1 LQVSKNNKGKFK
13 MAKNHTN
20 ISLQSSLNKFFRIIR
35 FEKKEVTAIY
45 FFAILSG
52 IIQLSLPL
60 GIQTIIN
67 FSQAAAGIGTLPV
80 SIIVLILIVLIGIL
94 ISGILQVNQMKIVE
108 KIEQNIFTRFSLE
121 FAHKIPKIE
130 TSELN
135 NDHLP
140 ELMNRFFEVIGIQK
154 GLSKLLLDIPLAIIQ
169 ILFGL
174 ILLSFYN
181 TTFIILGILLIMLL
195 FFIFKYT
202 NKKGLIAS
210 YYESEDKYEV
220 ASWLEEIARSNKTFK
235 ISSQNNFHLEK
246 TDNLV
251 KDYLVSKT
259 NHFEILKFQYWSL
272 IAFKLLISA
281 LMLII
286 GAVLLIKQQ
295 LNIGQFI
302 AAEIVIL
309 LILSAVEK
317 LILNIEVA
325 YNILTGVEKLSAI
338 SDKKTEE
345 QGKMPFVNNQN
356 GIAIEVKNLN
366 FKFENSRPL
375 LEQVGFSIEPGKNVC
390 IMGDGGSG
398 KSILLE
404 LVGGTL
410 KNFEGVININGVP
423 INNINQSEYRKNIG
437 IFYNEQDI
445 FEGTVYDNI
454 CIGNNNITANEIM
467 SIAKILDIH
476 EFISLLPQGLYSHL
490 QATGKGL
497 STIIAKKILLLRA
510 IVHRPELL
518 ILDEPFELAG
528 AESSKKIASYLN
540 NLNNTTCIV
549 ASGYLP
555 FAEKCD
561 LVIWL
566 EKGKIKYLGHPET
579 ILPLVK

>member
-1 LQVSKNNKGKFK
+1 
-13 MAKNHTN
+13 MAKNNSH
-20 ISLQSSLNKFFRIIR
+20 ISIKGSLNKFFSVIR
-35 FEKKEVTAIY
+35 FEKKEITAIY
-45 FFAILSG
+45 FYAILSG

-80 SIIVLILIVLIGIL
+80 SIIVLIFIVLIGIL
-94 ISGILQVNQMKIVE
+94 VSGILQVNQMKIVE
-108 KIEQNIFTRFSLE
+108 KIEQSIFTRFSLE
-121 FAHKIPKIE
+121 FSHKIPNIE

-140 ELMNRFFEVIGIQK
+140 ELMNRFFEIIGIQK
-154 GLSKLLLDIPLAIIQ
+154 GLSKILLDIPLAIIQ

-181 TTFIILGILLIMLL
+181 STFIVLGLLLILLL

-202 NKKGLIAS
+202 NKRGLIAS
-210 YYESEDKYEV
+210 YNESEDKYEV
-220 ASWLEEIARSNKTFK
+220 ASWLEEVARSNKTFK

-246 TDNLV
+246 TDDLV
-251 KDYLVSKT
+251 KDYLSSKT
-259 NHFEILKFQYWSL
+259 KHFEILKFQYWSL
-272 IAFKLLISA
+272 IVFKLLISA

-317 LILNIEVA
+317 LILNLEVG
-325 YNILTGVEKLSAI
+325 YNILTGIEKLSVI

-345 QGKMPFVNNQN
+345 LGQMPFINSEN
-356 GIAIEVKNLN
+356 GIAVDVKDLY
-366 FKFENSRPL
+366 FKFTPNRPILENLSFTI
-375 LEQVGFSIEPGKNVC
+375 QPGSNVC

-404 LVGGTL
+404 LIGGTL
-410 KNFEGVININGVP
+410 KNFEGVININSIP
-423 INNINQSEYRKNIG
+423 INNLNQAEYRKNIG

-454 CIGNNNITANEIM
+454 CIGNDNISANEIM
-467 SIAKILDIH
+467 ELAEILEIN
-476 EFISLLPQGLYSHL
+476 EYISLLPQGLYSHL
-490 QATGKGL
+490 NPTGKGL

-510 IVHRPELL
+510 IVNKPELL

-528 AESSKKIASYLN
+528 AESSKKIATYLN
-540 NLNNTTCIV
+540 SLKNTTCIV
-549 ASGYLP
+549 ASGYMP
-555 FAEKCD
+555 YAENCD
-561 LVIWL
+561 LIIWL
-566 EKGKIKYLGHPET
+566 EKGNIKYLGAPNS

>member
-1 LQVSKNNKGKFK
+1 
-13 MAKNHTN
+13 MAKNNSEMSITR
-20 ISLQSSLNKFFRIIR
+20 SLNKFLSVIR
-35 FEKKEVTAIY
+35 FEKKEITAIY
-45 FFAILSG
+45 FYAILSG

-80 SIIVLILIVLIGIL
+80 SIVVLIFIVLIGIL
-94 ISGILQVNQMKIVE
+94 VSGILQVNQMKIVE
-108 KIEQNIFTRFSLE
+108 KIEQSIFTRFSLE

-130 TSELN
+130 TSALN

-140 ELMNRFFEVIGIQK
+140 ELMNRFFEIIGIQK
-154 GLSKLLLDIPLAIIQ
+154 GLSKILLDIPLAIIQ

-181 TTFIILGILLIMLL
+181 STFIILGLLLILLL

-202 NKKGLIAS
+202 YKKGLIAA
-210 YYESEDKYEV
+210 YNESEDKYEV

-235 ISSQNNFHLEK
+235 ISSQNNFHLVK
-246 TDNLV
+246 TDVLV
-251 KDYLVSKT
+251 NDYLNSKT
-259 NHFEILKFQYWSL
+259 KHFEILKFQYWSL
-272 IAFKLLISA
+272 IGFKLLISA
-281 LMLII
+281 LMLVI
-286 GAVLLIKQQ
+286 GAILLIKQQ

-317 LILNIEVA
+317 LILNLEVA
-325 YNILTGVEKLSAI
+325 YNILTGVEKLSVI

-345 QGKMPFVNNQN
+345 QGKMPFINSAN
-356 GIAIEVKNLN
+356 GITIDVKDLN
-366 FKFENSRPL
+366 FKFEHGRTL
-375 LEQVGFSIEPGKNVC
+375 LENLSFSIQPGSNVC

-404 LVGGTL
+404 LIGGTL
-410 KNFEGVININGVP
+410 KNFEGFININGIP
-423 INNINQSEYRKNIG
+423 INNLNQTEYRKNIG

-445 FEGTVYDNI
+445 FDGTVYDNI
-454 CIGNNNITANEIM
+454 CIGNDNVSANEIM
-467 SIAKILDIH
+467 ELAEILEIK

-490 QATGKGL
+490 QPTGKGL

-510 IVHRPELL
+510 IVNKPELL

-540 NLNNTTCIV
+540 NLKNTTCIV
-549 ASGYLP
+549 ASGYMSY
-555 FAEKCD
+555 AKDCD
-561 LVIWL
+561 LIIWL
-566 EKGKIKYLGHPET
+566 EKGKIKHIGDPKS